1 MDAIKMI
8 VVPYYDSLSIKQ
20 NWRHVSKL
28 YPDILKFF
36 PNYDPLY
43 IPNRKFFWEIFA
55 TLHYSE
61 AANIIKNERKKRYE
75 EEAKE
80 KSKEITIDK
89 EILNQIQG
97 SLYFSKKNGRA
108 LFKINPKD
116 YDQPNRKRKLQEIE
130 NSESKIEESPFN
142 IPKALIKRSKKDDDQ
157 DLESQRFVSL
167 GKMTKL
173 NKH

>member
-1 MDAIKMI
+1 MLERGVLTKSSYVKRERYLTNFLNELGVDA
-8 VVPYYDSLSIKQ
+8 D
-20 NWRHVSKL
+20 
-28 YPDILKFF
+28 LKEIHK
-36 PNYDPLY
+36 YL
-43 IPNRKFFWEIFA
+43 WEIFA